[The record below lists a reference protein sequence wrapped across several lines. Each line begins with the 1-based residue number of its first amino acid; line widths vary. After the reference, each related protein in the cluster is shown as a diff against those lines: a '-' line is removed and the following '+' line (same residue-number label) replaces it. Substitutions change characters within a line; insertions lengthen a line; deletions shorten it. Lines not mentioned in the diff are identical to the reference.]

1 VKPPASGYE
10 APMRVARRRALAV
23 GFACGLV
30 FAFVFSLRAGAV
42 IGPAIAL
49 LLWRGPKTRTLV
61 IAAGALLGLVAPVLY
76 LVVPVDDMGGFNSDY
91 ANDLIAAHWV
101 AVAAWM
107 LLALALYRSLAE
119 LRRNRRSTAAR
130 KGP

>member
-1 VKPPASGYE
+1 MNA
-10 APMRVARRRALAV
+10 
-23 GFACGLV
+23 
-30 FAFVFSLRAGAV
+30 LRAEWTKA
-42 IGPAIAL
+42 
-49 LLWRGPKTRTLV
+49 RTLPSTFWL
-61 IAAGALLGLVAPVLY
+61 LLGLVAPVLY

-107 LLALALYRSLAE
+107 LLALALYRSLVQ
-119 LRRNRRSTAAR
+119 LRRNRRSTSAR